1 MNSKQTLALTGAGMT
16 QASVRSSN
24 LALVL
29 RTIIDSG
36 APLSRAD
43 IAARL
48 GMTRSTVSRLVD
60 DLVAGQVVAE
70 GETVSG
76 ARGRPAVPLS
86 IRGGSVVGL
95 GLEAN
100 VDRLVATLVDLAGN
114 VLTTEAEQLE
124 LPELD
129 FDDAMS
135 RLSSLATAALKKAPD
150 GARLVGSVLAIP
162 GLVDRDGQT
171 ILRSPNLGW
180 DGRSPGEAWPA
191 EGLGTLRVANDIDCS
206 ALTVLRENPNTSFVY
221 VTGEVGIGAA
231 VSLDGELMLGRHGW
245 ASELG
250 HICVDPQGD
259 VCGCGATGCLETVA
273 GLRHTLERAGQ
284 PDVESMVEALEAGDE
299 RAQTTVDELA
309 AALGIALG
317 AALNLLDIS
326 TVQLG
331 GHLATLHPWL
341 GDKVAKELQVRVL
354 WAHHS
359 GIDVVP
365 VAEAPLRAAQGA
377 AIAATA
383 SVVRDPASWIDPHLE
398 R

>member
-1 MNSKQTLALTGAGMT
+1 MTLTGAGMT

-29 RTIIDSG
+29 RTIIDAR

-60 DLVAGQVVAE
+60 DLVLGQLVSE

-86 IRGGSVVGL
+86 IREGSVLGL

-114 VLTTEAEQLE
+114 VIATETSAIDLSGDTIDHAMGQLAE
-124 LPELD
+124 
-129 FDDAMS
+129 
-135 RLSSLATAALKKAPD
+135 LARAALDHGAD
-150 GARLVGSVLAIP
+150 DARLVGAVLAIP
-162 GLVDRDGQT
+162 GLVDRDGVT

-180 DGRSPGEAWPA
+180 DGQSPADHWPA
-191 EGLGTLRVANDIDCS
+191 EGLGHLRVANDIDCS
-206 ALTVLRENPNTSFVY
+206 ALTVLREDQGTSFVY
-221 VTGEVGIGAA
+221 VTGEVGIGGAI
-231 VSLDGELMLGRHGW
+231 SLDGELMLGRHGW

-259 VCGCGATGCLETVA
+259 VCGCGARGCLETVA

-284 PDVESMVEALEAGDE
+284 PDIDALVVALKHDDE
-299 RAQTTVDELA
+299 RAVATVDQIS

-326 TVQLG
+326 TVRLG

-341 GDKVAKELQVRVL
+341 GERVEKELQVRVL
-354 WAHHS
+354 WARHS

-365 VAEAPLRAAQGA
+365 VAQAPLRAAQGA
-377 AIAATA
+377 GMAATRQ
-383 SVVRDPASWIDPHLE
+383 VVRDPAAWIDRFIE

>member
-1 MNSKQTLALTGAGMT
+1 MTLPGAGMT

-29 RTIIDSG
+29 RTIIDAG

-43 IAARL
+43 IASRL

-60 DLVAGQVVAE
+60 DLVLGQLVAE

-86 IRGGSVVGL
+86 IREGSVVGL

-114 VLTTEAEQLE
+114 VISTETHETDLT
-124 LPELD
+124 D
-129 FDDAMS
+129 VGIDGAMS
-135 RLSSLATAALKKAPD
+135 ELSDLARTALAQGPD
-150 GARLVGSVLAIP
+150 GARLVGAVLAVP
-162 GLVDRDGQT
+162 GLVDRDGVT
-171 ILRSPNLGW
+171 VLRSPNLGW
-180 DGRSPGEAWPA
+180 DGLSPADHWPT
-191 EGLGTLRVANDIDCS
+191 EGLGQLRVTNDIDCS
-206 ALTVLRENPNTSFVY
+206 ALTVLREAPGTSFVY
-221 VTGEVGIGAA
+221 VTGEVGIGGAI
-231 VSLDGELMLGRHGW
+231 SLDGELMLGRHGW

-250 HICVDPQGD
+250 HICVDPDGD
-259 VCGCGATGCLETVA
+259 VCGCGARGCLETIA
-273 GLRHTLERAGQ
+273 GMRHTLERSGQ
-284 PDVESMVEALEAGDE
+284 PTIEALVQALEADDE
-299 RAQTTVDELA
+299 RAIQTMDQLA

-317 AALNLLDIS
+317 AALNLLDLSI
-326 TVQLG
+326 VRLG

-341 GDKVAKELQVRVL
+341 GERLAKELEVRVL
-354 WAHHS
+354 WAPHS

-365 VAEAPLRAAQGA
+365 VAQAPLRAAQGA
-377 AIAATA
+377 AMAAA
-383 SVVRDPASWIDPHLE
+383 APVVRDPAAWIEPFIE